1 MNFILLS
8 GGSGKRLW
16 PLSNEIRSKQFI
28 KILKK
33 NDGTY
38 ESMVE
43 RVYHQIKS
51 ADNEAN
57 ITIATS
63 ASQVPTLKNQLGD
76 NIDISIEPSR
86 RDTFP
91 AILLAVM
98 YLKDKKNVDINDT
111 VVISP
116 VDPYVNDDYFK
127 CLKELDEKMKSSKNN
142 IGLIGIKPTYP
153 SEKYGYIVV
162 RKDENNYKEENNRR
176 GEHCEPADASYTSPA
191 MVVEKFIEK
200 PTEPEAQKLI
210 DSGALWNGGVFCFK
224 LKYIVDKALEII
236 DFKDYNDLYNKYD
249 SLTKISFDY
258 AIVEK
263 EKNIDV
269 VEYVGE
275 WKDIGTWNTLSEVMT
290 DNKIGNVILD
300 NKTINS
306 NIVNELDIPII
317 GMGLKNMV
325 VAASYDGIFVSDKN
339 ESSYNKPLVEKLD
352 NRPMYEERAWG
363 DFKVLDIHSP
373 NNNDEIDNYKSLVK
387 HLYIKAGKS
396 ISYQK
401 HKHRDEVW
409 TIIEGNGI
417 LTLNDENKVV
427 EVGDVIKIKKGDKH
441 SLKAIKDL
449 HFIEVQTGYE
459 IAEDDIERYEI

>member
-1 MNFILLS
+1 MNYILLS

-33 NDGTY
+33 SDGTY

-43 RVYHQIKS
+43 RVYRQIKTIDS
-51 ADNEAN
+51 DAK

-63 ASQVPTLKNQLGD
+63 NSQVPTLKNQLGD

-98 YLKDKKNVDINDT
+98 FLKDNKDVDINDT
-111 VVISP
+111 VVVSP
-116 VDPYVNDDYFK
+116 VDPYVDDEYFK
-127 CLKELDEKMKSSKNN
+127 SLKVLDEKMKNSQNN

-162 RKDENNYKEENNRR
+162 DKNN
-176 GEHCEPADASYTSPA
+176 A
-191 MVVEKFIEK
+191 VEKFIEK
-200 PTEPEAQKLI
+200 PSESEAKRLI
-210 DSGALWNGGVFCFK
+210 ENGALWNGGVFCFK
-224 LKYIVDKALEII
+224 IKYLIDKAHEIVDFASY
-236 DFKDYNDLYNKYD
+236 DDLYKKYD
-249 SLTKISFDY
+249 LLTKISFDY

-263 EKNIDV
+263 EKKIDV
-269 VEYVGE
+269 VEYIGE
-275 WKDIGTWNTLSEVMT
+275 WKDIGTWNTLSEVMS
-290 DNKIGNVILD
+290 DNKIGYVLLD
-300 NKTINS
+300 DKSTNT

-317 GMGLKNMV
+317 GMGLNNMV

-352 NRPMYEERAWG
+352 ARPMYEERAWG
-363 DFKVLDIHSP
+363 DFKVLDIYSP
-373 NNNDEIDNYKSLVK
+373 SDNNEIEEFGYKSLVK

-401 HKHRDEVW
+401 HNHRDEVW
-409 TIIEGNGI
+409 TIINGEGVFI
-417 LTLNDENKVV
+417 LNDIKRNVKA
-427 EVGDVIKIKKGDKH
+427 GDVVIIKKGDKH
-441 SLKAIKDL
+441 ALRAISNL
-449 HFIEVQTGYE
+449 HFIEVQIGEE
-459 IAEDDIERYEI
+459 ISENDIERFEL

>member
-1 MNFILLS
+1 MNYILLS

-28 KILKK
+28 KVLRK

-38 ESMVE
+38 ESMVQ
-43 RVYHQIKS
+43 RVYRQIKNI
-51 ADNEAN
+51 DKNAN

-63 ASQVPTLKNQLGD
+63 NAQVPALKNQLGD
-76 NIDISIEPSR
+76 KIDVSIEPCR

-91 AILLAVM
+91 AIVLACM
-98 YLKDKKNVDINDT
+98 YLKDVKKIDINDT

-127 CLKELDEKMKSSKNN
+127 CLKELDDKMKSSKNN

-162 RKDENNYKEENNRR
+162 RKDENNYKEGNNRREENNRR
-176 GEHCEPADASYTSPA
+176 GEHCEPTDASYTSPA

-210 DSGALWNGGVFCFK
+210 NSGALWNGGVFCFK
-224 LKYIVDKALEII
+224 LKYIVDKAHELI

-258 AIVEK
+258 AVVEK

-269 VEYVGE
+269 VVYEGE
-275 WKDIGTWNTLSEVMT
+275 WKDIGTWNTLTEVMT
-290 DNKIGNVILD
+290 EKIVGNVIID
-300 NKTINS
+300 EKS
-306 NIVNELDIPII
+306 NNTNVINELNIPII
-317 GMGLKNMV
+317 VMGLNNAV

-352 NRPMYEERAWG
+352 HHPMYEERIWG
-363 DFKVLDIHSP
+363 EFQVIDI
-373 NNNDEIDNYKSLVK
+373 YKNSLTK
-387 HLYIKAGKS
+387 HLFIKEGKN

-401 HKHRDEVW
+401 HNHRDEVW
-409 TIIEGNGI
+409 TIIDGKGI
-417 LTLNDENKVV
+417 LTLNDEKK
-427 EVGDVIKIKKGDKH
+427 EVHAGDVITIKKGDKH
-441 SLKAIKDL
+441 SLKATKDL
-449 HFIEVQTGYE
+449 HFIEVQYGDE
-459 IAEDDIERYEI
+459 ISEDDIERYD